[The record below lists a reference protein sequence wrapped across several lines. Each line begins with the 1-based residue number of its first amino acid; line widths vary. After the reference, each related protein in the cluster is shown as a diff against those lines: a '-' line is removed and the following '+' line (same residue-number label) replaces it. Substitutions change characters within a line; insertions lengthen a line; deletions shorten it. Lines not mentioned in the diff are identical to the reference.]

1 MTAGPA
7 PRPYD
12 DDELPDKSGL
22 VGPDGTIA
30 MGELLKNV
38 SFYGVTGDP
47 SPQSF
52 PAIIQGPPGPM
63 MDLSEMPIPGTV
75 PEAAVSFVV
84 DGWEYRFPSIHHA
97 RLVREKLTS
106 MTLEG
111 EL

>member
-1 MTAGPA
+1 M
-7 PRPYD
+7 D
-12 DDELPDKSGL
+12 DDDSVANAPVDPGDSVHLQSVLGNFTFHGVVADSNPPP
-22 VGPDGTIA
+22 VMTI
-30 MGELLKNV
+30 V
-38 SFYGVTGDP
+38 
-47 SPQSF
+47 
-52 PAIIQGPPGPM
+52 QGPPGPM
-63 MDLSEMPIPGTV
+63 LDLSEMPIPGTV